1 MAVVPV
7 EPLVAADPGP
17 AQVPPGSLAQ
27 IWETDQSLRFFARE
41 HSCITIWPDKETTGV
56 ASCSSMS
63 LNVKSL
69 QPLAQW
75 WASQV
80 SEPQAVPVQLL
91 RDEARY
97 AQTNLHAQPHTYFCF
112 FPRI

>member
-1 MAVVPV
+1 MAV
-7 EPLVAADPGP
+7 EPLVVADPGP
-17 AQVPPGSLAQ
+17 APVERGSLAQ
-27 IWETDQSLRFFARE
+27 LWELDQDLRYFARDN
-41 HSCITIWPDKETTGV
+41 SCLTKWPSPEVIGV
-56 ASCSSMS
+56 PSTASMS

-80 SEPQAVPVQLL
+80 SEPQAVPVQVL

-97 AQTNLHAQPHTYFCF
+97 AQICLYPSTY
-112 FPRI
+112 